1 LALAASGTVTIEG
14 AMLGTPMVTFYRV
27 NALSWYLQRWRVR
40 TPFLTM
46 VNLVAGRQVVPEL
59 IQDQMT
65 ADRIAA
71 EALNLLENAD
81 AMQTMRAGLADVSKM
96 LGSERDPMEIAADCV
111 EEVMSGDRVH
121 AE

>member
-1 LALAASGTVTIEG
+1 
-14 AMLGTPMVTFYRV
+14 MLGTPMVTFYRV

-65 ADRIAA
+65 AERIAA
-71 EALNLLENAD
+71 EASSLLEDVD
-81 AMQTMRAGLADVSKM
+81 AMRSMRAGLAEVAKK
-96 LGSERDPMEIAADCV
+96 LGSDRDPMEIAADWV
-111 EEVMSGDRVH
+111 EKVVKRG
-121 AE
+121 

>member
-1 LALAASGTVTIEG
+1 VTIEG

-65 ADRIAA
+65 AERIAA
-71 EALNLLENAD
+71 ETSQLLESAD
-81 AMQTMRAGLADVSKM
+81 ALATMRGGLAEVAKM
-96 LGSERDPMEIAADCV
+96 LGSQRDPMEIAADWV
-111 EEVMSGDRVH
+111 EKVVSGDRVH

>member
-1 LALAASGTVTIEG
+1 
-14 AMLGTPMVTFYRV
+14 MLGTPMVTFYRV

-65 ADRIAA
+65 PDGIAA
-71 EALNLLENAD
+71 EAFRLLDDSQARD
-81 AMQTMRAGLADVSKM
+81 SMRAGLAEVAKK
-96 LGSERDPMEIAADCV
+96 LGSERDPMETAADWV
-111 EEVMSGDRVH
+111 EKAQSGETVH
-121 AE
+121 VG